1 VIPIP
6 QPPAPEPPP
15 EPIPPPSPPPEPTPE
30 PPPTDPI
37 PPPIRA
43 HRCGAVVAICLALTL
58 SGAVTSGAAQTP
70 LPRAARVAAVRN
82 YIKQT
87 WRSLTRSARDLP
99 KAAPDP
105 KFHREAGAPS
115 PVYLAADESR
125 TDTEQKLRAVLSAE
139 DLQRIELRTL
149 PARADQVRDHGLL
162 YVPYPYVVPGGRF
175 NEMYGWDSY
184 FIQLGLLRDG
194 ELELARNM
202 TDNFLYE
209 IAHYGM
215 ILNANRTY
223 FLTRS
228 QPPFLTEM
236 ILGVYERT
244 HDRAWLRATL
254 AAIDRYYTFWT
265 TPPHL
270 IASIG
275 LSRYYDLGDGPAPE
289 VLADERDAQGRT
301 HYDRVR
307 EYYRTHTIVDYDVTQ
322 FYDRA
327 GDRLTDRFYKGD
339 RSMRESGFDPSNR
352 FGPFSAAIVDYAPV
366 CLNAL
371 LYRMEQDAARIHT
384 VLGETSA
391 AAEWSTRALRRRQ
404 LVDRYLWDPAAG
416 LYFDYNFETGRR
428 RSYPFATTFYPMW
441 AGLSSPRQ
449 ARQIVGNL
457 ARFEAPGGILTS
469 TQTSG
474 SQWDAPFGW
483 APLQLMAVGG
493 LRRYGYDSQADRIAR
508 KFVSLVVEDF
518 DAHGAIVEKYDV
530 QRRSSDLA
538 AGLRFGY
545 TSNEIGFGWTN
556 AAVLE
561 LLAGLERQR
570 AVASAAE
577 RPAVTGWKELS
588 VRPQDHDDQRRARR
602 TRRTKAVFPLRV
614 LRFLR

>member
-1 VIPIP
+1 MVGR
-6 QPPAPEPPP
+6 
-15 EPIPPPSPPPEPTPE
+15 S
-30 PPPTDPI
+30 
-37 PPPIRA
+37 R
-43 HRCGAVVAICLALTL
+43 R
-58 SGAVTSGAAQTP
+58 
-70 LPRAARVAAVRN
+70 RAAFLLAFTLTASLAGGAQQAAFPSAARITVVRA

-87 WRSLTRSARDLP
+87 WHTLTRSTRDLP

-105 KFHREAGAPS
+105 KIRRGPGEPS

-125 TDTEQKLRAVLSAE
+125 TATEQRLRDVLSAA
-139 DLQRIELRTL
+139 DLERIELRTL
-149 PARADQVRDHGLL
+149 PARADQIREHGLL

-202 TDNFLYE
+202 ADNFLYE

-236 ILGVYERT
+236 ILGVYDKTQDRT
-244 HDRAWLRATL
+244 WLRSTL
-254 AAIDRYYTFWT
+254 PAIDRYYTFWT

-270 IASIG
+270 IESIG

-289 VLADERDAQGRT
+289 VVSDERDAQGRT

-307 EYYRTHTIVDYDVTQ
+307 EYYRTHQVDDYDVAR

-327 GDRLTDRFYKGD
+327 ADTLTDRFYKGD

-366 CLNAL
+366 CLNVL
-371 LYRMEQDAARIHT
+371 LYRMEQDAGRINT
-384 VLGETSA
+384 LLGQSTA
-391 AAEWSTRALRRRQ
+391 AAEWQARARRRRQ
-404 LVDRYLWDPAAG
+404 RVDRYLWDSQAG

-428 RSYPFATTFYPMW
+428 RPYPFATTFYPLW
-441 AGLSSPRQ
+441 AGLSSPAQ
-449 ARQIVGNL
+449 ARRVVGNL
-457 ARFEAPGGILTS
+457 TMFEAPGGILTS

-483 APLQLMAVGG
+483 APLQLIAVGG
-493 LRRYGYDSQADRIAR
+493 LRRYGYQMQADRIAR
-508 KFVSLVVEDF
+508 KFVSLVTQDF
-518 DAHGAIVEKYDV
+518 EARHAIVEKYDV
-530 QRRSSDLA
+530 QRQSSDLA
-538 AGLRFGY
+538 SGLKFGY
-545 TSNEIGFGWTN
+545 TTNEVGFGWTN
-556 AAVLE
+556 AAILE
-561 LLAGLERQR
+561 LLAGLARQQ
-570 AVASAAE
+570 AVAPVGGAE
-577 RPAVTGWKELS
+577 GGTALMS
-588 VRPQDHDDQRRARR
+588 RASR
-602 TRRTKAVFPLRV
+602 
-614 LRFLR
+614 